1 MIKIFI
7 GYDDRER
14 VATNLL
20 IDSLNKYSSRPLSIT
35 LIKRS
40 QLKGILTRPR
50 GPLDST
56 DFSISRFLTP
66 YLCDFKGWSLFMDC
80 DMLFKDDVAKLWE
93 LRDDS
98 CEVMVAKHSYIPKSE
113 RKFDSETQTPY
124 KMKNWSSVMLFNN
137 EKCENLSAYYVNH
150 APGLDLHQFKW
161 AAKVGEFPKRW
172 NYLADEYEYTEDV
185 SNIHFT
191 LGGPWFHD
199 GIGSNI
205 KSDYEQTWL
214 DYHAECYSYSSKA

>member
-14 VATNLL
+14 EATNLL

-50 GPLDST
+50 GTLDST

-93 LRDDS
+93 LRDES
-98 CEVMVAKHSYIPKSE
+98 CNVMVAKHSYIPKSE

-137 EKCENLSAYYVNH
+137 EK
-150 APGLDLHQFKW
+150 
-161 AAKVGEFPKRW
+161 
-172 NYLADEYEYTEDV
+172 
-185 SNIHFT
+185 
-191 LGGPWFHD
+191 
-199 GIGSNI
+199 
-205 KSDYEQTWL
+205 
-214 DYHAECYSYSSKA
+214 